1 MAPPAEPTTPE
12 LDDDLA
18 IVHEALLAHAR
29 EVERAWKHADAANAA
44 KSRFLAHMSHEMR
57 TPMHG
62 IVCVLHE
69 LLLTGLDHDQREA
82 VDTALSSAD
91 SLLQLINEV
100 LDHAKIEAGEQQA
113 AHAPFRLRALLD
125 QVVRPLEPPAR
136 NKGLRLTLEVHPD
149 VPVRVVS
156 DAARIRQVLTNLM
169 GNAIKFTDR
178 GEVSLTVELDGPPG
192 EHARLLFT
200 VADTGVGIPPE
211 RLEDIFD
218 PFQQALEGSTRAHG
232 GTGLGLTI
240 TASLTRLLGG
250 RIEVDSVVGEGSIFV
265 VSVELEVAAAE
276 TSPEPSAAPTVAPVR
291 GSAPR
296 VLLAED
302 HLMNQKVASR
312 LLRRLGCEVD
322 VASDGAEAIRM
333 VEERSYALVLMD
345 LHMPDVDGIEATR
358 AIRAEPRNAGLA
370 IVALTAAAMAEDR
383 QRCIDAG
390 MDDFLAKPF
399 EVPELRRVIDT
410 WCAK

>member
-1 MAPPAEPTTPE
+1 M
-12 LDDDLA
+12 
-18 IVHEALLAHAR
+18 
-29 EVERAWKHADAANAA
+29 
-44 KSRFLAHMSHEMR
+44 
-57 TPMHG
+57 
-62 IVCVLHE
+62 
-69 LLLTGLDHDQREA
+69 
-82 VDTALSSAD
+82 
-91 SLLQLINEV
+91 
-100 LDHAKIEAGEQQA
+100 
-113 AHAPFRLRALLD
+113 
-125 QVVRPLEPPAR
+125 
-136 NKGLRLTLEVHPD
+136 
-149 VPVRVVS
+149 
-156 DAARIRQVLTNLM
+156 
-169 GNAIKFTDR
+169 
-178 GEVSLTVELDGPPG
+178 SLTVELDGPPG